1 MLKLLFTMKKLF
13 SVLYIAVILMS
24 CNQSENEHKKSKEH
38 ATSQITENASVSII
52 LTDPDTTDNYPAGSY
67 GINSSSIE
75 TASKI
80 RSRLQQL
87 FKDDLEKSLIDD
99 NSRRFVF
106 FEYDLNGDSLKEILV
121 GFTGMYFCGSGGCTI
136 YLFDNQLHVNTIFT
150 VSDYPVVI
158 DRSRSNAW
166 NDLFIYSAGKHHIM
180 RFDGKKYPANP
191 SVEPVLETLPGDGLP
206 RALNF
211 MNEPYPWFSF

>member
-1 MLKLLFTMKKLF
+1 MKA
-13 SVLYIAVILMS
+13 LYFLTGCLVFLCSCTNIESADKAAKVIS
-24 CNQSENEHKKSKEH
+24 QVSEN
-38 ATSQITENASVSII
+38 TSVGITA
-52 LTDPDTTDNYPAGSY
+52 TDPDTTDNYPAGSH

-75 TASKI
+75 TASKT

-136 YLFDNQLHVNTIFT
+136 YLFDNQLNVNTIFT

>member
-1 MLKLLFTMKKLF
+1 MKVIF
-13 SVLYIAVILMS
+13 IIAGYVVFLCS
-24 CNQSENEHKKSKEH
+24 CNNLERTDSAAKVS
-38 ATSQITENASVSII
+38 SQISENASVRTTS
-52 LTDPDTTDNYPAGSY
+52 TDPDTTDNYPAGSY

-75 TASKI
+75 TASKLKY
-80 RSRLQQL
+80 RLQQL
-87 FKDDLEKSLIDD
+87 FKEDLEKSFIDE

-106 FEYDLNGDSLKEILV
+106 FEYDLNGDNLKEILV

-136 YLFDNQLHVNTIFT
+136 YLFDSQLNVNTIFS
-150 VSDYPVVI
+150 VSDFPVVI
-158 DRSRSNAW
+158 DSDRSNAW
-166 NDLFIYSAGKHHIM
+166 NNLFIYSAGKHHIM

-191 SVEPVLETLPGDGLP
+191 SVEPVLEMLPGDGLP